1 MHKAVL
7 YFLSLYPARAGVL
20 HKGCDFGYA
29 DLVEVML
36 NGMLEARIA
45 EAARSGDKRT
55 AEIGRER

>member
-7 YFLSLYPARAGVL
+7 YFLSLYPARAGAL

-45 EAARSGDKRT
+45 EAAQYGIRLT
-55 AEIGRER
+55 AEIGRKR